1 MMTVFTFIL
10 GLPCGAG
17 LLLIAAAMWTKDR
30 KPAEPKIEC
39 PTDKLENARRY
50 LKLITHNTSLNHA
63 QRIAHK
69 ALKETA

>member
-30 KPAEPKIEC
+30 NPVSKPV
-39 PTDKLENARRY
+39 PTSCGKLENARRY
-50 LKLITHNTSLNHA
+50 LEQITRNTSLNHA
-63 QRIAHK
+63 QKIAHK
-69 ALKETA
+69 ALRETA